1 MKQIYL
7 VELIR
12 NRKTNPDL
20 KPSKEFYQAEN
31 MTDVWEHFTPSMKAG
46 ELEVYG
52 INVVCP
58 VTKEL

>member
-1 MKQIYL
+1 MKQVYL

-12 NRKTNPDL
+12 NSKTNPEL
-20 KPSKEFYQAEN
+20 KPIKEFYVAES
-31 MTDVWEHFTPSMKAG
+31 MLKVYDFLTPSMKAG